1 MNDNRIQLNGIK
13 VHPFPSDSSLLEY
26 VEEHKGILVAINAEK
41 ILHANEQIQNI
52 VNRNIGYC
60 DGIGAV
66 MAVRQHGAVDAVK
79 IAGCELWLKIIT
91 ALYQKEK
98 TFYLVGSKQ
107 PVIEKTI
114 SRLKEDFPGIQITG
128 YRNGYIQTETEQEEL
143 IEDIKTKQ
151 PDVIF
156 VAMGSPKQ
164 ELLMEKMY
172 QAHPAIYQGLGGSF
186 DVYTGNVKRAPEWWI
201 KHNLEFAY
209 RLLKQPSRI
218 KRQIHLIKFLI
229 LAKDCRCCACVTLLL
244 HDRPVFVGRRPRV
257 LKLSKLWYLHGPG
270 RYLVSLPA
278 ELLSFQSVPG
288 LLYRIGPV
296 LASLC

>member
-66 MAVRQHGAVDAVK
+66 MAVQQHGAVDAVK

-229 LAKDCRCCACVTLLL
+229 LVKTR
-244 HDRPVFVGRRPRV
+244 
-257 LKLSKLWYLHGPG
+257 K
-270 RYLVSLPA
+270 
-278 ELLSFQSVPG
+278 
-288 LLYRIGPV
+288 I
-296 LASLC
+296 